1 MRTLGVDLGKARI
14 GLALAD
20 DLLRTARP
28 LETVQHRSA
37 GADVA
42 RIVAVAREWEVAR
55 AVVGL
60 PINMDGSEGPAAR
73 HARAF
78 AARLGEALGLPVE
91 LFDERLSTFEAEQ
104 RLRERGVPSRELR
117 DKVDAEAAAV
127 ILQGW
132 LDREGGPA

>member
-20 DLLRTARP
+20 DLLRVARP
-28 LETVQHRSA
+28 LTTVQHRSA
-37 GADVA
+37 AADVE
-42 RIVAVAREWEVAR
+42 RLVEVAREWEVGR

-73 HARAF
+73 HARTF
-78 AARLGEALGLPVE
+78 ASQLSRALGLPVE

-104 RLRERGVPSRELR
+104 RLAERGVPRREIR
-117 DKVDAEAAAV
+117 ARVDAEAAAV

-132 LDREGGPA
+132 LDRPGAPT